1 MPTHIARHMA
11 NAIRPDTDEA
21 SISRPTSVSRPA
33 SFLLLRRV
41 PLVFA
46 PHHSYRDRQAS
57 HPYEGS
63 ASFSRPTIRIRARQA
78 LPLTKGISLFP
89 AIPFVP
95 RPACSPSLRR
105 VSFLSAS
112 HHSYP
117 HPPRLSDATTK
128 RKSRAFRP
136 ASPQGLHP
144 LQQPALKILFYPHCA
159 SLSTVIYP
167 FSSTAPITQE
177 TL

>member
-1 MPTHIARHMA
+1 MLPTPAKGQL
-11 NAIRPDTDEA
+11 P
-21 SISRPTSVSRPA
+21 SRVPPFVSAPGR
-33 SFLLLRRV
+33 LCLLRRV
-41 PLVFA
+41 SLCSP
-46 PHHSYRDRQAS
+46 PHPSYRVQLA
-57 HPYEGS
+57 PCYYEGS
-63 ASFSRPTIRIRARQA
+63 ASFSRPTIRIPVRQA